1 MNEILI
7 LFAHP
12 RYEKSRANRTL
23 LKDIGRVEGV
33 TLHDLY
39 EEYANFNVDAE
50 RERTLL
56 LDHQVIIWQHPFY
69 NYGPPA
75 LMKQWVDMVLE
86 YGWAHGKGGNYLKDK
101 TILNVLTTGGTRE
114 FYASGGHGATLREF
128 LAPLEQTARLCGM
141 IYLPPF
147 VMHGTYLLGDKEMGA
162 YRQSYHSLL
171 ARLKSGKC
179 NPEIVGQYE
188 YINDWLDTTAISEP
202 NE

>member
-1 MNEILI
+1 M
-7 LFAHP
+7 
-12 RYEKSRANRTL
+12 L

-50 RERTLL
+50 SERGFL

-86 YGWAHGKGGNYLKDK
+86 YGWAHGRGDYLKEK
-101 TILNVLTTGGTRE
+101 TVLHVLTTGGTRNI
-114 FYASGGHGATLREF
+114 YASGGHGATLREF
-128 LAPLEQTARLCGM
+128 LAPFERTARLCGM

-147 VMHGTYLLGDKEMGA
+147 VMHGTYLLGDKEMET

-171 ARLKSGKC
+171 ARLKNGWYD
-179 NPEIVGQYE
+179 PEIVGQYE
-188 YINDWLDTTAISEP
+188 YINDWLDSIALSET